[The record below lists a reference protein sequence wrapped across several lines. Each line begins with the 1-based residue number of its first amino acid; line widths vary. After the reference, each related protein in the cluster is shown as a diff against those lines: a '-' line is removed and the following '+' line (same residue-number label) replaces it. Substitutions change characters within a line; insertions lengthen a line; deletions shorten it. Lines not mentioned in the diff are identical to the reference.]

1 MTYYSD
7 KIQMRKISLLILIIV
22 LFICMPIFCKEST
35 VMLLAEIFSL
45 LLFAVSINLLLGYTG
60 MIPFGHAAFY
70 GVGVYSFAIMLKQ
83 VGLSLPLAMV
93 LAPIITSLLGIIIGF
108 FCIRLVGLK
117 FAMLSL
123 AFGQIVWAI
132 IYKWYSFT
140 GGDNGIMDIPLPKF
154 LYETNNCYYFILII
168 VVLSLLAVWKII
180 NSPFGWTL
188 ESIRE
193 NAQRVYFIGT
203 DARRYQL
210 IAFAI
215 SSFFAGLAGALF
227 VLISH
232 NAFPE
237 YVFWSKGGEGLIMVV
252 LGGMYSFFGPI
263 IGAFVMVLL
272 HTFIL
277 THTEYWPFF
286 LGGILVVI
294 MLFAPQGIVG
304 IVGKIMTIK
313 K

>member
-1 MTYYSD
+1 MICYSGRE
-7 KIQMRKISLLILIIV
+7 KMWNTILMV
-22 LFICMPIFCKEST
+22 LSFALFICLPIFSKEST
-35 VMLLAEIFSL
+35 IMLVAEIFSL
-45 LLFAVSINLLLGYTG
+45 SLFAISINLLLGYTG

-70 GVGVYSFAIMLKQ
+70 GLGVYSFAIMLKKA
-83 VGLSLPLAMV
+83 GLSFPLALV
-93 LAPIITSLLGIIIGF
+93 LAPLITSLIGIMIGF
-108 FCIRLVGLK
+108 FCIRVVGLK

-140 GGDNGIMDIPLPKF
+140 GGDNGIMDIPLPAF
-154 LYETNNCYYFILII
+154 LYNPTICYYFILII
-168 VVLSLLAVWKII
+168 FILSLFVIWKII

-203 DARRYQL
+203 DTRHYQL

-227 VLISH
+227 VLVSH
-232 NAFPE
+232 NAFAE

-263 IGAFVMVLL
+263 IGAFAMVLL

-277 THTEYWPFF
+277 THTEYWPFL
-286 LGGILVVI
+286 LGMILLVI

-304 IVGKIMTIK
+304 VLGKTVLK